1 MEKEMPVDLSD
12 DNDIDVEN
20 APTVDEEIE
29 RLYADTLKGFKEGEI
44 VKGHIVKIDQDSVV
58 VDIGFKSEGRI
69 LKSEFPNHGRNLKIG
84 DEITVSLERVE
95 NKDGQVVLSKEKADK
110 LRVWDDIIK
119 AYRNNE
125 PMEGTVVARI
135 KGGLTIDIGLKAFL
149 PGSQID
155 LKPIRNLDSLIGQ
168 KFRMR

>member
-84 DEITVSLERVE
+84 DEITVSLKGFKEGEIV
-95 NKDGQVVLSKEKADK
+95 KGHIVKIDQDSVV
-110 LRVWDDIIK
+110 V
-119 AYRNNE
+119 
-125 PMEGTVVARI
+125 
-135 KGGLTIDIGLKAFL
+135 DIGFKSE
-149 PGSQID
+149 G
-155 LKPIRNLDSLIGQ
+155 
-168 KFRMR
+168 